1 MLMYL
6 LRRLGLALVTCLFI
20 SVLTFIIIRLPP
32 GDFVDAY
39 IANLAASGSTVS
51 NEQAEA
57 MRRDYGLDQPALVQY
72 ARWLGRVLEG
82 DFGLHGLAPAGDG
95 GDRRPALAHHGSVLR
110 GALPD
115 LGHRPADRDLFRGAA
130 ILDR

>member
-82 DFGLHGLAPAGDG
+82 DFESPWSGAG
-95 GDRRPALAHHGSVLR
+95 R
-110 GALPD
+110 
-115 LGHRPADRDLFRGAA
+115 
-130 ILDR
+130 